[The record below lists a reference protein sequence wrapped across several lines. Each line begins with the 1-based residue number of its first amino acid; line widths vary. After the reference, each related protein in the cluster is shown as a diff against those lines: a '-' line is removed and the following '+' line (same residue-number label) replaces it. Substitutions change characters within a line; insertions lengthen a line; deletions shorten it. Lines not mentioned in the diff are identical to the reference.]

1 MNPAQF
7 VIVSGPPA
15 SGKSTLAPP
24 LARQLSLPLV
34 AKDTIKEALMSEIP
48 TTDRAMSIMVGRG
61 AIAVMYAVAAES
73 PVGAVVECNFHRSL
87 ALESL
92 AGLPGPIVE
101 VFCRCARATAEERYR
116 LRAGGR
122 HPGHFDTARPFDD
135 VWNDEVIHPVAG
147 GWPVIEVDTNVAV
160 DVGRLVAQ
168 LRSST

>member
-15 SGKSTLAPP
+15 SGKTTLAPP

-34 AKDTIKEALMSEIP
+34 AKDTIKEALMSVIP
-48 TTDRAMSIMVGRG
+48 TTDRGMSTMLGRG
-61 AIAVMYAVAAES
+61 AIAVMLAVASES
-73 PVGAVVECNFHRSL
+73 SVGAVVECNFHRSL

-122 HPGHFDTARPFDD
+122 HPGHFDTARPFDE

-147 GWPVIEVDTNVAV
+147 GWRVIEVDTDAPV
-160 DVGRLVAQ
+160 DIGQLASQ
-168 LRSST
+168 LRPSA